1 MRPMTRAIA
10 GAMGQMNDQMQ
21 SEFGGVALEAF
32 SGGTA
37 ELRVKHEHTINL
49 EGEVG
54 FDAKG

>member
-49 EGEVG
+49 EGRG
-54 FDAKG
+54 WL